1 MATAIDLRLICMN
14 FTLFEPAIVA
24 LKKPSTV
31 CFPGFSAFSEMFGRI
46 RHMMDVFKVVQQK
59 YPTKKLTPKNQK
71 TSSRYTM
78 QRLHH
83 VLQESRVTGR
93 HGEAVG

>member
-59 YPTKKLTPKNQK
+59 YPTKKLTPKNEKKHLPGIQCNDYIMCCRNHGLPGG
-71 TSSRYTM
+71 TV
-78 QRLHH
+78 RL
-83 VLQESRVTGR
+83 
-93 HGEAVG
+93 